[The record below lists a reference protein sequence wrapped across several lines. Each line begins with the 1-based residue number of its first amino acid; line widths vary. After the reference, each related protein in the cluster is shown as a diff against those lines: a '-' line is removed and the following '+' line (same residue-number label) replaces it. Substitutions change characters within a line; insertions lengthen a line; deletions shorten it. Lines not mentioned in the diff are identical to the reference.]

1 MADTGSSTSASS
13 IPEAPIETTTVPRR
27 IDRIQP
33 GTSVDEMRQHVMDAM
48 ELLEILDQE
57 NPAIAQISD
66 GVKAKLASIPSI
78 AAPESEDETK
88 IIDALFLG
96 IMSVKE
102 LLKRNGVTTQYDS
115 QITSWETAL
124 NNPRYKRDFTTVLK
138 LKDLLRNVEEKI

>member
-1 MADTGSSTSASS
+1 METS
-13 IPEAPIETTTVPRR
+13 TVPRR

-33 GTSVDEMRQHVMDAM
+33 GTSVDEMRQHVIDAM
-48 ELLEILDQE
+48 ELLNILDQE
-57 NPAIAQISD
+57 EPAIAKISD

-78 AAPESEDETK
+78 AAPESEDETR

-102 LLKRNGVTTQYDS
+102 LLKRKGITTQYDS

-124 NNPRYKRDFTTVLK
+124 GNPRYKRDFTTVLR
-138 LKDLLRNVEEKI
+138 LKDLLRSVKEII